1 MAVGCWDSA
10 LWLQISCDLETAA
23 FPGERVHVL
32 RDLHEVLMALKLLP
46 AVRTLGILGALGAL
60 RALGTLGTLEELQT
74 LLDIESTADMGDTEG
89 IGDSGDEATLGPIL
103 WSTLIPTP
111 LDIGDNIKSHS
122 RFCIDHTGH
131 ICGISLTPLIST
143 MFP

>member
-1 MAVGCWDSA
+1 MS
-10 LWLQISCDLETAA
+10 SDLGTVA
-23 FPGERVHVL
+23 FPGERGRVL

-46 AVRTLGILGALGAL
+46 AVMTLGLLGALRAL
-60 RALGTLGTLEELQT
+60 RALGTLWTLEELGAF
-74 LLDIESTADMGDTEG
+74 LDIMGTADMGDTEG

-122 RFCIDHTGH
+122 RFCIDHIGH
-131 ICGISLTPLIST
+131 IDGISLTPLIST
-143 MFP
+143 MFPCRPQPNGTMQQ